1 MAGEKIKEMQNKR
14 DYLEM
19 LATFRFLSSLL
30 A

>member
-1 MAGEKIKEMQNKR
+1 MAGEKIKEMQNRR

-19 LATFRFLSSLL
+19 LVTFRFLSSLL

>member
-1 MAGEKIKEMQNKR
+1 MVEEKIKEMQNRR

>member
-1 MAGEKIKEMQNKR
+1 MEKEEIKEMQNR
-14 DYLEM
+14 RNYLEM